1 MKHVFRCQSIRNTR
15 LSLELWLQFSLH
27 IHLQNKWWLYR
38 KHDECIHFR
47 PLHSEKKKI
56 CIQLLYL
63 DHFPALSCMA
73 HASDAKSFS
82 SLSINCVGY
91 SSSANAIAMDS
102 LNGVKHLPV
111 VQLTISAETVDQFE
125 NQFLWNVWTTG
136 ILLSLP
142 QKSMQSCSCN
152 FIWNIMWNTFTSL
165 FTIC

>member
-1 MKHVFRCQSIRNTR
+1 MSAFISDHFIQRRKNMHTTSSFRPFSSFIVHGSCIRCKEFF
-15 LSLELWLQFSLH
+15 LSL
-27 IHLQNKWWLYR
+27 
-38 KHDECIHFR
+38 
-47 PLHSEKKKI
+47 P
-56 CIQLLYL
+56 
-63 DHFPALSCMA
+63 
-73 HASDAKSFS
+73 
-82 SLSINCVGY
+82 INCVGY

-102 LNGVKHLPV
+102 MNAVKHLPV